1 MKNETVSEDQI
12 FVKSHVARD
21 LLHTAAFFKN
31 EKMVVWE
38 YVSNGIQYV
47 DNGTNPVVSVTL
59 DSKKKRIVVV
69 DNGRGMDWEGLKNF
83 FVMHGENID
92 RKEGKPGRGFFGT
105 GKSAAFGIAESL
117 TVTSVRN
124 GIQTKVRLT
133 RSDVETMDS
142 EDPIPVQV
150 VDREV
155 PTEEPNGTIVEI
167 EEIYLKKS
175 LDQAGIKK
183 YIEGHLARW
192 RNATVIIN
200 NYECEYIEP
209 AAGDIIVFRPEG
221 EIKEELGDVE
231 LTIKTATAPLDEE
244 FRGVS
249 IYSNGVWHETT
260 LAGNEGREMS
270 QYIFGEI
277 DVPKLAED
285 KSPIP
290 PFDLSRSMSLN
301 PENELV
307 KAINAFV
314 GRAIDKVRRELVKEE
329 KKRKAGEEAKKLQK
343 QANEIARLINE
354 DFSDFQLTLAR
365 VKAKGGKG
373 FDAGPL
379 AQGGSSQDQLSFG
392 GELPAEI
399 IAPNGDPGSEGGERT
414 GGEEPRMLEPLV
426 LPDIPEAKKQARP
439 TGGKNGRAASRG
451 GFRVD
456 FKPMGAEES
465 RALYVREERTIYV
478 NLDHPQLVAA
488 RGSNTVEDP
497 MFLRLAYEVAFSE
510 YAIALAHELN
520 RNNEYI
526 DTSDP
531 IVSIR
536 ETINRIARKAAQF
549 YSI

>member
-1 MKNETVSEDQI
+1 MKDETVFEDQI

-21 LLHTAAFFKN
+21 LLQTAAMFKN

-38 YVSNGIQYV
+38 YVSNGLEYV
-47 DNGTNPVVSVTL
+47 DNGINPVVDVTL

-117 TVTSVRN
+117 TVTSVHN
-124 GIQTKVRLT
+124 GKRTKVRLT

-142 EDPIPVQV
+142 EDPIPVEI
-150 VDREV
+150 VDREI
-155 PTEEPNGTIVEI
+155 PTKEPNGTIVEI
-167 EEIYLKKS
+167 DGIYLKKS
-175 LDQAGIKK
+175 LDQTGVKK

-192 RNATVIIN
+192 RNATVIVN

-209 AAGDIIVFRPEG
+209 AAGDIKVFHPEG
-221 EIKEELGDVE
+221 KVKDQLGDVV
-231 LTIKTATAPLDEE
+231 LTIKIATAPLDEE

-260 LAGNEGREMS
+260 LAGNKGREMS
-270 QYIFGEI
+270 QYIFGDI

-285 KSPIP
+285 KSPIR
-290 PFDLSRSMSLN
+290 PFDVSRSMSLN
-301 PENELV
+301 PENEIV
-307 KAINAFV
+307 RAINAFV
-314 GRAIDKVRRELVKEE
+314 GHAIDQVRRELVRKE
-329 KKRKAGEEAKKLQK
+329 KDRKAGEEAKKLQK
-343 QANEIARLINE
+343 QADEIARLINE

-365 VKAKGGKG
+365 VKAKRGKG
-373 FDAGPL
+373 YDDGPL
-379 AQGGSSQDQLSFG
+379 AQGGSSPDQLSFG

-414 GGEEPRMLEPLV
+414 GGEEPRTLEPLV
-426 LPDIPEAKKQARP
+426 LPSSPEAKRQARP

-451 GFRVD
+451 GFQVD

-488 RGSNTVEDP
+488 KGSSTLENP

-536 ETINRIARKAAQF
+536 ETINRIARKAAEL
-549 YSI
+549 YSA

>member
-1 MKNETVSEDQI
+1 
-12 FVKSHVARD
+12 
-21 LLHTAAFFKN
+21 
-31 EKMVVWE
+31 
-38 YVSNGIQYV
+38 
-47 DNGTNPVVSVTL
+47 
-59 DSKKKRIVVV
+59 
-69 DNGRGMDWEGLKNF
+69 
-83 FVMHGENID
+83 
-92 RKEGKPGRGFFGT
+92 
-105 GKSAAFGIAESL
+105 
-117 TVTSVRN
+117 
-124 GIQTKVRLT
+124 
-133 RSDVETMDS
+133 
-142 EDPIPVQV
+142 
-150 VDREV
+150 
-155 PTEEPNGTIVEI
+155 VEI
-167 EEIYLKKS
+167 EGIYLRKS
-175 LDQAGIKK
+175 LDQAGVKK

-200 NYECEYIEP
+200 NYECESTEP
-209 AAGDIIVFRPEG
+209 PAGDIKVFRPED
-221 EIKEELGDVE
+221 EIKDQLGDVE

-260 LAGNEGREMS
+260 LAGNKGREMS

-285 KSPIP
+285 KSPIR

-307 KAINAFV
+307 KAIHAFV
-314 GRAIDKVRRELVKEE
+314 GLAIDEVRRELVKEE
-329 KKRKAGEEAKKLQK
+329 KKRKTGEEAKRLQK

-392 GELPAEI
+392 GELPADVI
-399 IAPNGDPGSEGGERT
+399 GPDGDPGSEGGERT

-426 LPDIPEAKKQARP
+426 LPGIPEAKKQARP

-488 RGSNTVEDP
+488 KGSYSVEDP

-549 YSI
+549 YSV